1 MADYNVILNTNNHSV
16 IPGTPPNYGIDVN
29 YQIPSKILQYQNQIL
44 DNLSSQFN
52 GTQNVFNLSV
62 NNSAYYPINDQQ
74 LLLTINNTLLKP
86 GIDYGVSGNT
96 ITFSSPPASGAQFFG
111 VALVTT
117 ADLTR
122 TINFV
127 VDAGSNDMTI
137 GIKGD
142 LTIDVTGEIV
152 SWVLISDR
160 PGILVMDIKKTS
172 YDNYPNFTS
181 ITGTEKPFLHADRKN
196 KDEDL
201 TTWNKIINAGDIL
214 QFEIESVLAIKQ
226 FMIAMKL
233 KL

>member
-1 MADYNVILNTNNHSV
+1 MALLRAINKKINFTN
-16 IPGTPPNYGIDVN
+16 
-29 YQIPSKILQYQNQIL
+29 LYQNQIL

-52 GTQNVFNLSV
+52 GTKNVFNLSV

-96 ITFSSPPASGAQFFG
+96 IIFSSPPASGAQFFG

-127 VDAGSNDMTI
+127 VDAGSNDMSI

-142 LTIDVTGEIV
+142 LTIDVTGEIL
-152 SWVLISDR
+152 SWVLTSDI
-160 PGILVMDIKKTS
+160 PGYLVMDIKKTS

-181 ITGTEKPFLHADRKN
+181 ITGTEKPFLHSTRKN

-214 QFEIESVLAIKQ
+214 QFEIESVVAIKQ